1 MTCRKCGERL
11 KVTRTKSKAGRVTV
25 RYYSCPGCG
34 TRCSS
39 TERLADIESTV
50 DTPPGSVPGREAW
63 ERVPPDPYYPG
74 ADDEIKIEAGNVI
87 ELKGGAGNG

>member
-1 MTCRKCGERL
+1 MKCRKCGERL

-39 TERLADIESTV
+39 TERLADKESTV
-50 DTPPGSVPGREAW
+50 DTPPGSVQGAKRESTVDTTKDQKK
-63 ERVPPDPYYPG
+63 ED
-74 ADDEIKIEAGNVI
+74 KKCQ
-87 ELKGGAGNG
+87 KGTSLR